1 VHSKNCPNVTN
12 LMYEADRRIAVDW
25 AKPAKATPVESA
37 LYPVKLTVYCDDRW
51 GMLKQ
56 ITATISDAETNIRNI
71 EARTSNGQATID
83 AVVDIE
89 DMKHLQRI
97 LGNLRKIPGVRDV
110 QRVQRV

>member
-1 VHSKNCPNVTN
+1 
-12 LMYEADRRIAVDW
+12 MYEADRRIAVDW
-25 AKPAKATPVESA
+25 AKPAKAVPAESA

-97 LGNLRKIPGVRDV
+97 ITGLRKIAGVRDV